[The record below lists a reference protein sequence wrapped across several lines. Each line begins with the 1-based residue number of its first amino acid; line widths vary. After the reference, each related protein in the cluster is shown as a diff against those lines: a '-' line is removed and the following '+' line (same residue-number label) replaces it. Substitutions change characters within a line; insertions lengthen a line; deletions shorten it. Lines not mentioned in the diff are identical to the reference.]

1 MFKRI
6 APIAFLLVSVAS
18 AVAQDATSQTATAQ
32 ASPDP
37 QQQQDEKA
45 KLEKK
50 ALALLEQVITD
61 SQGLKLPEN
70 KLRVQIAAADM
81 LWDKNPARARGLLT
95 DGGAM
100 LGQMMLE
107 MNRQDRD
114 DMNNIT
120 QLRQQLVLT
129 AGQHD
134 ADLGY
139 QLLRST
145 QPPPPP
151 ASQNNQ
157 TFGPG
162 RGNNRPQ
169 FMFDQQANGLEQ
181 ALLSTVATTDPKYAY
196 QKAVESLDKNE
207 FPPSL
212 TKILTQLQSKDQELF
227 KKLSDKTLNRLAS
240 DSLLSSSQASSVA
253 ISLLQ
258 PGPVPANTSTATDSS
273 ATTPAQQ
280 TATATQPNAA
290 RPNQNARQPVL
301 SESSYHDLLD
311 SAITAALSVTSAGP
325 LNNMQRGG
333 GGAVRVQRGQQAQQQ
348 QQNPPDDSQIR
359 QNNAR
364 SLLFNLQGMLPL
376 IDQYLP
382 DRAQSVRQKLTELGI
397 NTNTTQN
404 PMNAM
409 RAMVQGGSSDSLVTA
424 ASTAPP
430 QMQSRLY
437 QSAAQKA
444 IDEGNIDKAVDIA
457 TNHLDENGRN
467 VIMQAVDFKKLTM
480 TASPEKLNEIKQKL
494 AALPSDNDRIK
505 YLLDLAKAT
514 QKDNVKLATKFLDD
528 AHNLVARRAL
538 DYDDFGNQLK
548 VADAYATVDPKK
560 SFEILDAGIAQLNEL
575 LQAATVLNGFEVDVF
590 KDGEMT
596 LRTDNDLIGMVARF
610 GGELAAM
617 AKVDFDGAR
626 GAAERFQLPEPRMN
640 ARLMIAQGI
649 LGTRPPDNSNRPR
662 QNFQFMMR

>member
-1 MFKRI
+1 MFKKI
-6 APIAFLLVSVAS
+6 APFALLLALVAS
-18 AVAQDATSQTATAQ
+18 AIAQDATSQSATAQ

-50 ALALLEQVITD
+50 ALALLEQVVTD

-81 LWDKNPARARGLLT
+81 LWNKNPARARGLLT

-114 DMNNIT
+114 ELNTIN
-120 QLRQQLVLT
+120 QLRQELVLT
-129 AGQHD
+129 AGRHD

-145 QPPPPP
+145 QPPP
-151 ASQNNQ
+151 AAQTNQ
-157 TFGPG
+157 AFGPG
-162 RGNNRPQ
+162 RGNRTQ
-169 FMFDQQANGLEQ
+169 VIFDQQASNLEQ
-181 ALLSTVATTDPKYAY
+181 QLLSTVAVTDPKYAY
-196 QKAVESLDKNE
+196 QKAIESLDKNE

-212 TKILTQLQSKDQELF
+212 TRILTQLQTKDQELF

-253 ISLLQ
+253 INLLA
-258 PGPVPANTSTATDSS
+258 PGPVPANTSTATD
-273 ATTPAQQ
+273 ATAAPAAQPTPTTTANQQTPA
-280 TATATQPNAA
+280 
-290 RPNQNARQPVL
+290 RGNQNARQPVL

-325 LNNMQRGG
+325 INNMQRGG
-333 GGAVRVQRGQQAQQQ
+333 GGAIRVQRGPQQLQQ

-364 SLLFNLQGMLPL
+364 SLLFSLQGMLPL
-376 IDQYLP
+376 IDQYMP
-382 DRAQSVRQKLTELGI
+382 DRAQSVRQKLTDLGI
-397 NTNTTQN
+397 NTNNAQN

-409 RAMVQGGSSDSLVTA
+409 RAMMQGGSSDSLVTA

-430 QMQSRLY
+430 QIQSRLY

-457 TNHLDENGRN
+457 ANHLDENGRN
-467 VIMQAVDFKKLTM
+467 AIMQAVDFKKLTT

-514 QKDNVKLATKFLDD
+514 QKDNQKLATKFLDD
-528 AHNLVARRAL
+528 ARNLVSKRAM
-538 DYDDFGNQLK
+538 DYDDLGNQIK
-548 VADAYATVDPKK
+548 VADAYAAVDPKK
-560 SFEILDAGIAQLNEL
+560 SFEILDSGIAQINEL
-575 LQAATVLNGFEVDVF
+575 LQAATVLNGFEVEVF

-596 LRTDNDLIGMVARF
+596 LKSDNDLIGMVVRF
-610 GGELAAM
+610 GGELASL
-617 AKVDFDGAR
+617 AKIDFEGAR
-626 GAAERFQLPEPRMN
+626 GTADKFQMAEPRMN

-649 LGTRPPDNSNRPR
+649 LGTQPLDNGNRQR
-662 QNFQFMMR
+662 QNFQFFVR